1 MAATTARITDI
12 KCYSVVNPNLG
23 QLCLRRTV
31 RAAASYGGP
40 PHNPPFS
47 AAAPLGQSRVNLR
60 FDLASVLSSEVQAFA
75 FFSNKLSENFGLT
88 FLECAPLAAAM
99 ARSALHGIRTGCGP
113 GLLLMTQIEVV
124 YALLGRSPPPQ
135 AGFIDG
141 GLILN
146 GQDAATRF
154 PTTRRGGG
162 LSARIPLPPSRRE
175 AEFIDGALILNPATA
190 AAARFP
196 TARGGG
202 GEGMSERE
210 ICSLKRGPFAGAE
223 EEVCSICLDE
233 FRRGSSVVTTLP
245 PPCGHVFHSRCIP
258 GWLRRNRTC
267 PVCRRRV
274 S

>member
-23 QLCLRRTV
+23 QLCLRRIV

-40 PHNPPFS
+40 PHNPSFS

-88 FLECAPLAAAM
+88 FLECATLAAVM
-99 ARSALHGIRTGCGP
+99 ARSALHAIRAGCGP
-113 GLLLMTQIEVV
+113 GLLLMTQIE
-124 YALLGRSPPPQ
+124 AE
-135 AGFIDG
+135 FIDG

-146 GQDAATRF
+146 PAAARF
-154 PTTRRGGG
+154 PTARRGGG
-162 LSARIPLPPSRRE
+162 LSARFPLPPSRRE
-175 AEFIDGALILNPATA
+175 AEFIDGAFILNPAA
-190 AAARFP
+190 AAATRFP

-245 PPCGHVFHSRCIP
+245 PPCGHVFHSRCIA

-274 S
+274 A